1 MSARHRNNA
10 IWLELVAAVLSSFL
24 LAVGYRAN
32 QRLFH
37 QVLPYMI
44 TAPAHDTNRLPITS
58 GRQNKQNAQM
68 ETAARLQRH
77 A

>member
-1 MSARHRNNA
+1 MA
-10 IWLELVAAVLSSFL
+10 IWIELAAAVLCSFL
-24 LAVGYRAN
+24 IAAGYRVN

-58 GRQNKQNAQM
+58 GRRNKQNAQIG
-68 ETAARLQRH
+68 TAAPLHRP